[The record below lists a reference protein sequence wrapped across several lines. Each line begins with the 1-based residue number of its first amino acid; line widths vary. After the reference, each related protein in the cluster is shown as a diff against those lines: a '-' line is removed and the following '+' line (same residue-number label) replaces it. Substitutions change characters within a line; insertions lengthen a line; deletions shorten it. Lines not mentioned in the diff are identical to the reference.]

1 MPTFFPNPLHRFY
14 TQPKPIPL
22 PNNNR
27 PHFNFPSSIISRD
40 ISSKN
45 PKSSRPEERKKNKD
59 IRTRPRGEREALLEQ
74 LGPALVERLRDLA
87 DHLARLRLELVGG
100 VAEDGLE
107 DGGEAGRELL
117 DGRVRR
123 VICRVLATV
132 TLKL

>member
-1 MPTFFPNPLHRFY
+1 M
-14 TQPKPIPL
+14 
-22 PNNNR
+22 
-27 PHFNFPSSIISRD
+27 
-40 ISSKN
+40 
-45 PKSSRPEERKKNKD
+45 
-59 IRTRPRGEREALLEQ
+59 
-74 LGPALVERLRDLA
+74 ERLRDLA